1 MSSRIKFIDSNV
13 FVYAYL
19 KPKKEI
25 SEKISRMKEKAKEIL
40 MKINYGEERVVTSVV
55 HISEIA
61 NVIESLS
68 SISKSIEIIENILNN
83 KNIIVK
89 DVTTQ
94 DYIEA
99 VRVANREKVS
109 VNDALAYVIMRNNN
123 ISEIYTFDE
132 KHFKKL
138 NVTIL

>member
-19 KPKKEI
+19 KPKREI

-61 NVIESLS
+61 NVVESLS

-83 KNIIVK
+83 ESIIVK

>member
-13 FVYAYL
+13 FVYAYV
-19 KPKKEI
+19 KPKREI

-40 MKINYGEERVVTSVV
+40 MKINYGEERVVTTLV

-61 NVIESLS
+61 NVVESLS

-138 NVTIL
+138 NVRIL